1 MKSYNIP
8 VVKLIYVSDNFGMP
22 QLKCS
27 SDASR
32 AFRSSFDDGELGMQ
46 EFFKVAYLNRAMK
59 LIGIHTISMGGTSST
74 IVDLKILFSGALTA
88 KADCLM
94 LCHNHPSG
102 NCRPSIQDDNLT
114 KRIVKAA
121 ELLDMKV
128 LDHVIITP
136 DENSF
141 FSYADEG
148 RI

>member
-8 VVKLIYVSDNFGMP
+8 IVKLIYVSDNFGMP

-27 SDASR
+27 SDALKV
-32 AFRSSFDDGELGMQ
+32 FRSSFDDGELGMQ
-46 EFFKVAYLNRAMK
+46 EFFKVGYLNRANK

-88 KADCLM
+88 KAECIM

-102 NCRPSIQDDNLT
+102 NSLPSIVDDNLT
-114 KRIVKAA
+114 KKIVKAA
-121 ELLDMKV
+121 ELLDMRV
-128 LDHVIITP
+128 LDHIIITP

-141 FSYADEG
+141 YSYADEG